1 METMSEILLDRLAQE
16 SNLVDYESSD
26 DESLNK
32 PLDEPLDEPSDEP
45 LDKPL
50 DESYGQSYQ
59 TVFWTVLVH
68 LTAPV
73 SNRPLRSPGNVQAPA
88 EDHSSHARTRFP
100 H

>member
-1 METMSEILLDRLAQE
+1 MEAMSEILLDRLAQE

-50 DESYGQSYQ
+50 DESYQ

-68 LTAPV
+68 PTAPV

-100 H
+100 C